1 MHLPQVPSISLHVL
15 LESSC
20 RLPGP
25 HMPCLCRRSW
35 QPELQASDTRAN
47 QFLKMTLGLTWR
59 GMGVWVWVRVRVGWG
74 GTKGLE
80 LLSAEHAL
88 MENKRHPIVL
98 LSAARHFYYNAM
110 HSDPE
115 VTSQQ
120 RLECHLYLLKA
131 PSSLKAE
138 LSQLSKNKEGGNM
151 LICVQEPSFLS
162 FLLSYFTPPSF
173 SFRPLSENNNAL
185 RCTLGNAPLFLAKL

>member
-1 MHLPQVPSISLHVL
+1 M
-15 LESSC
+15 E
-20 RLPGP
+20 GY
-25 HMPCLCRRSW
+25 
-35 QPELQASDTRAN
+35 
-47 QFLKMTLGLTWR
+47 G
-59 GMGVWVWVRVRVGWG
+59 GVGVGVGEGGVGG

-151 LICVQEPSFLS
+151 LICLQEPSFLS